1 MRDKMRKKYQ
11 RGLNQKIRELNRAI
25 QRDELWRGRF
35 EARQIS
41 GDWYKFH
48 DGSGG
53 MLWTTIR
60 MVDKKTGYYKDYQLD
75 YFPNRATM
83 NWQISMEIA
92 NAFIVE
98 DLDVWSNDDPKNDD
112 INYNKIKISDVAF
125 DINKYEWNYNCSYYD
140 KYTDSFYDN
149 MIKEIK

>member
-11 RGLNQKIRELNRAI
+11 RGLNQKIRELNKAI

-35 EARQIS
+35 EARQTS

-53 MLWTTIR
+53 MLWATIR

-75 YFPNRATM
+75 YFPDRATM
-83 NWQISMEIA
+83 DWQISMEIA
-92 NAFIVE
+92 NAFIVN

-112 INYNKIKISDVAF
+112 VNYNKIKIPDAIFNV
-125 DINKYEWNYNCSYYD
+125 NKYGHNYNCSYYD
-140 KYTDSFYDN
+140 RRLDIFYNDIT
-149 MIKEIK
+149 MW